1 MSKEVITFGNNE
13 AEKQKFHQYKDLIFL
28 KDLDIDNLLI
38 SKNISFEERNYNK

>member
-13 AEKQKFHQYKDLIFL
+13 VEKQKFQQYKDLIFL